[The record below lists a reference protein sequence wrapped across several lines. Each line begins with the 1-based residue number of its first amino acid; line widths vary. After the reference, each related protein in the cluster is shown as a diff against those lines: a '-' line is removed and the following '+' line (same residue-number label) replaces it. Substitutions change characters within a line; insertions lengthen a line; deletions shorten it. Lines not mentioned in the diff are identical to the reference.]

1 MQRLQ
6 EFIVGI
12 QAKAERIWNEPNDM
26 KIMRAML
33 ASLTEE
39 VLTQNAEIQR
49 LREQQAHLLAKA
61 KIKWVA
67 AV

>member
-1 MQRLQ
+1 
-6 EFIVGI
+6 
-12 QAKAERIWNEPNDM
+12 M

>member
-1 MQRLQ
+1 MVT
-6 EFIVGI
+6 FH
-12 QAKAERIWNEPNDM
+12 QAEAKRIRNEPNDM

-33 ASLTEE
+33 ASLREE